1 MTIRLGWIRN
11 IRFHTA
17 RTPAAFTVACAFG
30 LMAPSALAT
39 PEGGT
44 FVTNP
49 TWGQIL
55 QSGPAGQTLTNVFLP
70 GVAIDPSNR
79 HIIHWT
85 SLDLG
90 TQETLNFSGAAGYSV
105 MNRISGL
112 GTATSING
120 TLNAM
125 TGNVFIVNSA
135 GVVFGQNA
143 IDQCIRS
150 LCSRSQSLVEW
161 RCDAPG
167 LLGWGSIDIRYD
179 WRCAVWRNAQCIQ
192 WRCVAGSTCS
202 KHR

>member
-55 QSGPAGQTLTNVFLP
+55 QSGPAGQTVTNVFLP
-70 GVAIDPSNR
+70 GANIDLSNR
-79 HIIHWT
+79 HIINWT

-90 TQETLNFSGAAGYSV
+90 TQETLNFSGANGYSV

-135 GVVFGQNA
+135 G
-143 IDQCIRS
+143 
-150 LCSRSQSLVEW
+150 
-161 RCDAPG
+161 
-167 LLGWGSIDIRYD
+167 
-179 WRCAVWRNAQCIQ
+179 
-192 WRCVAGSTCS
+192 
-202 KHR
+202 